1 MFKIKM
7 AGAIPEIDN
16 RCDHVRQYC
25 EGWMT
30 DASPCFRVKVTQ
42 SELDEYIK
50 NCHIPDMTED
60 VAERVL
66 IYRKIAARLATGGRF
81 LLHSALIDYE
91 NNGIA
96 FVAKRGVGKT
106 THALL
111 WKEAFPEK
119 VKFVN
124 GDKPIV
130 RKKDGNYVAYSTP
143 WKGKEGFGEKKA
155 ASLKAV
161 VFLERGDEP
170 KVIRLDPK
178 DAVSMITTQT
188 IYPDDPAYYDKF
200 AQELADFVREVPM
213 YLASVNM
220 RPESAIAVRD
230 FVFKNMK

>member
-130 RKKDGNYVAYSTP
+130 RKKGETQCVGFVA
-143 WKGKEGFGEKKA
+143 G
-155 ASLKAV
+155 
-161 VFLERGDEP
+161 FLEDRFALDGQPVLEP
-170 KVIRLDPK
+170 AIRLTGEVLLDPLTENG
-178 DAVSMITTQT
+178 I
-188 IYPDDPAYYDKF
+188 F
-200 AQELADFVREVPM
+200 CEDFVVSEGANQADLIRSQINDKRGWSIHRVTTMSFSLSRYSFP
-213 YLASVNM
+213 
-220 RPESAIAVRD
+220 
-230 FVFKNMK
+230 K

>member
-1 MFKIKM
+1 MFRIKM

-16 RCDHVRQYC
+16 RCGHVKKYC
-25 EGWMT
+25 EGWIT
-30 DASPCFRVKVTQ
+30 DAPPCFRIKVEQ
-42 SELDEYIK
+42 SELDAYMA
-50 NCHIPDMTED
+50 NCRIPDMTEG

-66 IYRKIAARLATGGRF
+66 VCRKIAARLATGGRF

-91 NNGIA
+91 KNGVA
-96 FVAKRGVGKT
+96 FVANRGVGKT

-111 WKEAFPEK
+111 WKEVFGDK

-155 ASLKAV
+155 TTLKAV
-161 VFLERGDEP
+161 VFLERGDIP
-170 KVIRLDPK
+170 KVVKITPE
-178 DAVSMITTQT
+178 DAVSMIAKQT
-188 IYPDDPAYYDKF
+188 IYPDDPSYYDEF
-200 AQELADFVREVPM
+200 AQNLADFVREVPM

-220 RPESAIAVRD
+220 RAESAEVVKRAIFGD
-230 FVFKNMK
+230 K